1 MDKIAQ
7 LSSEIPLLQEPEEKL
22 TMSMARE
29 VLEEES
35 TPSDSR
41 FKNIVTTPVVKYDPQ
56 QKKKERSKNAQIAIE
71 VSKVKKRTNAR
82 TILKSYYEECL
93 ENNNLINADLQMQR
107 KQL

>member
-41 FKNIVTTPVVKYDPQ
+41 FKNIVTTPVVKYDP
-56 QKKKERSKNAQIAIE
+56 
-71 VSKVKKRTNAR
+71 
-82 TILKSYYEECL
+82 
-93 ENNNLINADLQMQR
+93 
-107 KQL
+107 